1 MKHLLFLLIIV
12 ITLSSCSNKKLE
24 TTEVVDSVATDTT
37 SQAAAVQLA
46 FAPLDNY
53 FLKNTAQLP
62 DSINFL
68 IIANQSEFD
77 NLFGAAKTATNAIT
91 APDFIINHT
100 IAIATLPT
108 NSKTTIEV
116 EKVELGES
124 TINVFAKITKGEK
137 ESATSTPA
145 RVFAVEK
152 RDGVTGMDFYLDGKM
167 VKSLM
172 LPSF

>member
-1 MKHLLFLLIIV
+1 MKYLFFLFVVV
-12 ITLSSCSNKKLE
+12 IFLSSCRNKKLE
-24 TTEVVDSVATDTT
+24 TTVVDSVATDTT
-37 SQAAAVQLA
+37 SQTAAVQLA
-46 FAPLDNY
+46 FSPIENY
-53 FLKNTAQLP
+53 FLKNTVQLP
-62 DSINFL
+62 DSVNFL

-77 NLFGAAKTATNAIT
+77 SLFGVAKTATNEIT

-100 IAIATLPT
+100 IAITTSPT
-108 NSKTTIEV
+108 NIKTTIEL

-124 TINVFAKITKGEK
+124 TINVFAKIVRGEK

-145 RVFAVEK
+145 KVYAIEK
-152 RDGVTGMDFYLDGKM
+152 RDGVTGMDFYLNGKV

>member
-1 MKHLLFLLIIV
+1 MKHVFFLLIIV
-12 ITLSSCSNKKLE
+12 ISLSSCRNKKLD
-24 TTEVVDSVATDTT
+24 TTEVIDSVATDTT
-37 SQAAAVQLA
+37 SQSAAPQLA
-46 FAPLDNY
+46 FSPLDNY

-77 NLFGAAKTATNAIT
+77 NLFGTAKTATNEIT
-91 APDFIINHT
+91 PPDFIINHT
-100 IAIATLPT
+100 IAITALPT
-108 NSKTTIEV
+108 NIKTTIEV

-124 TINVFAKITKGEK
+124 TINVFAKVNRGEK
-137 ESATSTPA
+137 ETATSTPA
-145 RVFAVEK
+145 RIFAVEK

>member
-1 MKHLLFLLIIV
+1 MKHLFFLLIV
-12 ITLSSCSNKKLE
+12 IISLSSCSNKKLE

-37 SQAAAVQLA
+37 SLVATQLA
-46 FAPLDNY
+46 FSPLDNY

-77 NLFGAAKTATNAIT
+77 NLFGAAKTATNEII

-100 IAIATLPT
+100 IAITTLPT
-108 NSKTTIEV
+108 NIKTTIEV

-124 TINVFAKITKGEK
+124 TINVFAKITQGEK
-137 ESATSTPA
+137 ESATSTWA
-145 RVFAVEK
+145 KVYAVEK

-167 VKSLM
+167 VKSLI
-172 LPSF
+172 LPMI

>member
-1 MKHLLFLLIIV
+1 MKHLFFLLIIV
-12 ITLSSCSNKKLE
+12 ISLSSCSNKKLE
-24 TTEVVDSVATDTT
+24 TTEVVDSISTDTT
-37 SQAAAVQLA
+37 SLAAAVQLA
-46 FAPLDNY
+46 FSPLDNY

-62 DSINFL
+62 DSVNFL

-77 NLFGAAKTATNAIT
+77 NLFSVAKIAGNEIT
-91 APDFIINHT
+91 PPDFIINHT
-100 IAIATLPT
+100 IAITTSPT
-108 NSKTTIEV
+108 NIKTTIEV

-137 ESATSTPA
+137 ESAIATPA
-145 RVFAVEK
+145 KVYAVEK

>member
-1 MKHLLFLLIIV
+1 MKQLFYLLIFVAV
-12 ITLSSCSNKKLE
+12 ITSCRNKKLE
-24 TTEVVDSVATDTT
+24 TVSEADSVAVDILA
-37 SQAAAVQLA
+37 QAPATQLA
-46 FAPLDNY
+46 FSSLENY
-53 FLKNTAQLP
+53 LLKNTAQLP
-62 DSINFL
+62 DSINFM
-68 IIANQSEFD
+68 IIGSQSEFD
-77 NLFGAAKTATNAIT
+77 NLFGAAKTATNEIN

-108 NSKTTIEV
+108 NIKTTIEI

-137 ESATSTPA
+137 ESAISIPA
-145 RVFAVEK
+145 KVFAVE
-152 RDGVTGMDFYLDGKM
+152 RREGVTGMDFYLDNKM